1 MCIYVYILYKVHLY
15 GTNMCNVCTGGF
27 IFVELPIISGRII
40 SHPINQTIATENSSV
55 DQSQVI
61 SSRVYNKQHTRTH
74 FQQKMS
80 NTGSWYCELEH
91 GTIKCTANHFN
102 CPNKLSQNYPKIG
115 IHWQFDQPPHPNL
128 GSCCEVK
135 PSFSF
140 YIMASCHHEILPL
153 HEWAC
158 SLHPWSPPQ
167 FARSFKQVTHLTIAI
182 RPTAGH
188 TSGCQPGATW
198 VNRAIEMEETITTW
212 KGNTAGRPSR
222 TKKMVSAY
230 CILSIVSRVT
240 SCHSHVIKSWKHI
253 SIFQRG
259 FCPSI
264 TSLAKLAKILPPK
277 DRKNIHPTCIQ
288 LFFQTQLTHFHLI
301 QKKTLRI
308 RWSKYDFGPQPT
320 STLLDVC

>member
-1 MCIYVYILYKVHLY
+1 
-15 GTNMCNVCTGGF
+15 MCNAWTVGF
-27 IFVELPIISGRII
+27 IFVELPTI
-40 SHPINQTIATENSSV
+40 HPINQTIANENSSV

-140 YIMASCHHEILPL
+140 PHHVIMKFSPC

-158 SLHPWSPPQ
+158 ALHPWSPPQ

-188 TSGCQPGATW
+188 TSGLPARCDGATW
-198 VNRAIEMEETITTW
+198 VNRAIEIEETITTW

-222 TKKMVSAY
+222 DQQKW
-230 CILSIVSRVT
+230 CLHIVY
-240 SCHSHVIKSWKHI
+240 
-253 SIFQRG
+253 
-259 FCPSI
+259 
-264 TSLAKLAKILPPK
+264 
-277 DRKNIHPTCIQ
+277 D
-288 LFFQTQLTHFHLI
+288 LFFL
-301 QKKTLRI
+301 
-308 RWSKYDFGPQPT
+308 
-320 STLLDVC
+320 V